1 MIMKSQ
7 ALNLTRGGSM
17 KLENTKLEPELE
29 VVGGS
34 TKLK

>member
-29 VVGGS
+29 VGGS

>member
-7 ALNLTRGGSM
+7 ALNLIRGSSM
-17 KLENTKLEPELE
+17 KLEDNKLEPELK
-29 VVGGS
+29 VRGS